1 MLPKSFDVG
10 NEGKERKRHKREK
23 RDKREENHLQNERIK
38 FERFIRSYQ
47 QNINNAMERQMRDK
61 QMREQIMLEN
71 QPREGNKIIKNKN
84 V

>member
-1 MLPKSFDVG
+1 MG
-10 NEGKERKRHKREK
+10 TKEKRENGIKEKK

-71 QPREGNKIIKNKN
+71 QPREGNKIIKNTN